1 MKRVSIK
8 RDIYLHLFGL
18 LLLLTAAYGLMVS
31 QSYHIGINES
41 TKYEF
46 LYELKV
52 AERHYLATG
61 EAPHSDNVTFQI
73 FLDPAQI
80 PLKFQQA
87 FAWQDFQ
94 DDEIYEAYINPSN
107 NGDLNSS
114 AGYGTYLYAAK
125 HPLQDSDQIF
135 YIVSE
140 YDEALYF
147 ELLELSPPE
156 SSSHLNSALLM
167 IGTLLLLV
175 FLVVRLMVYRLT
187 KPIMTLSTWSN
198 TLDLDDVS
206 QLKDFRYIEIQAL
219 AEQLVNSVEAER
231 GANDRERFFLRAASH
246 ELRTPITTISASSDM
261 LQRLTEQIPN
271 SGQRAVARIQRSV
284 QSMQSL
290 VITLLW
296 MSRNNNLD
304 TQYESIETE
313 ALLDKIVDGQRYL
326 LSQKQVEVETNV
338 SCGDIYQPRELV
350 EVVLTNLVRNAFQ
363 HGGQGNVAM
372 LLSKEGFEISNTTPD
387 PNMSG
392 KGSRDTSF
400 GIGLE
405 LVERVC
411 HSQGWQLSHQ
421 QHQDKFT
428 VCVQFTDSKE

>member
-1 MKRVSIK
+1 MKRVSIR
-8 RDIYLHLFGL
+8 RDIYLYLFGL
-18 LLLLTAAYGLMVS
+18 LLLLTGAYALMVS
-31 QSYHIGINES
+31 QSYHVGINES
-41 TKYEF
+41 AKYGF
-46 LYELKV
+46 LYELKA
-52 AERHYLATG
+52 AEQHFLTTG
-61 EAPHSDNVTFQI
+61 EAPHSDNPTFQV
-73 FLDPAQI
+73 FLEPSQI

-87 FAWQDFQ
+87 FVWRDFQ
-94 DDEIYEAYINPSN
+94 ADEIYEAYLPSN
-107 NGDLNSS
+107 SEQ
-114 AGYGTYLYAAK
+114 GYGKYLYAAK
-125 HPLQDSDQIF
+125 HPVPGSSEILH
-135 YIVSE
+135 IVSE
-140 YDEALYF
+140 YDEALYLTLF
-147 ELLELSPPE
+147 ELSPPE
-156 SSSHLNSALLM
+156 SVTQFNSAFLV
-167 IGTLLLLV
+167 IGALLLLV
-175 FLVVRLMVYRLT
+175 FLVVRLLVYRLT
-187 KPIMTLSTWSN
+187 KPIMALSSWSQ
-198 TLDLDDVS
+198 TLDLENVS
-206 QLKDFRYIEIQAL
+206 KLKSFRYNEIHTL
-219 AEQLVNSVEAER
+219 SKQLIRSVEGER
-231 GANDRERFFLRAASH
+231 SANDRERFFLRAASH
-246 ELRTPITTISASSDM
+246 ELRTPITTISASGDM
-261 LQRLTEQIPN
+261 LERLSEQIPG
-271 SGQRAVARIQRSV
+271 SAQRAVARIQRSV

>member
-8 RDIYLHLFGL
+8 RDIYLYLFGL

-41 TKYEF
+41 AKYGF
-46 LYELKV
+46 LYELKA
-52 AERHYLATG
+52 AEQHYLATG
-61 EAPHSDNVTFQI
+61 EAPRSENPTFQV
-73 FLDPAQI
+73 FLEPSLI
-80 PLKFQQA
+80 PTKFQQA
-87 FAWQDFQ
+87 FSWQGFQ
-94 DDEIYEAYINPSN
+94 ADEIYEAYLSSN
-107 NGDLNSS
+107 TEQ
-114 AGYGTYLYAAK
+114 GYGKYLYAAK
-125 HPLQDSDQIF
+125 HPVPGSDQIL

-140 YDEALYF
+140 YDEALYLALF
-147 ELLELSPPE
+147 ELSPPE
-156 SSSHLNSALLM
+156 SVNQFNSAFLV
-167 IGTLLLLV
+167 IGALLLLV
-175 FLVVRLMVYRLT
+175 FLAIRVLVYRLT
-187 KPIMTLSTWSN
+187 KPIMTLSTWSQ

-206 QLKDFRYIEIQAL
+206 QLGKFRYKEIQTL
-219 AEQLVNSVEAER
+219 AEQLIRSVEGER
-231 GANDRERFFLRAASH
+231 SANDRERFFLRAASH
-246 ELRTPITTISASSDM
+246 ELRTPITTISASGDM
-261 LQRLTEQIPN
+261 LERLADHIPN

-338 SCGDIYQPRELV
+338 SCGEIYQPKELV

-363 HGGQGNVAM
+363 HGGQGKVTM
-372 LLSKEGFEISNTTPD
+372 RLSEQEFEISNTSPD
-387 PNMSG
+387 PNLPEDS
-392 KGSRDTSF
+392 SRDTSF

-411 HSQGWQLSHQ
+411 DSQGWPLTHK
-421 QHQDKFT
+421 QHQDAFVVTVRFT
-428 VCVQFTDSKE
+428 K

>member
-1 MKRVSIK
+1 MKRVSIR
-8 RDIYLHLFGL
+8 RDIYLYLFGL
-18 LLLLTAAYGLMVS
+18 LLLLTATYALMVS

-41 TKYEF
+41 AKYGF
-46 LYELKV
+46 LYELKA
-52 AERHYLATG
+52 AEQHYLTTG
-61 EAPHSDNVTFQI
+61 EAPRSDNPTFQV
-73 FLDPAQI
+73 FLEPSQI

-87 FAWQDFQ
+87 FVWRDFQ
-94 DDEIYEAYINPSN
+94 ADEIYEAYLPSN
-107 NGDLNSS
+107 SEQ
-114 AGYGTYLYAAK
+114 GYGKYLYAAK
-125 HPLQDSDQIF
+125 HPVPGSSEIL

-140 YDEALYF
+140 YDEALYLTLF
-147 ELLELSPPE
+147 ELSPPE
-156 SSSHLNSALLM
+156 SVTQFNSAFLV
-167 IGTLLLLV
+167 IGALLLLV
-175 FLVVRLMVYRLT
+175 FLVVRLLVYRLT
-187 KPIMTLSTWSN
+187 KPIMALSSWSQ
-198 TLDLDDVS
+198 TLDLEDVS
-206 QLKDFRYIEIQAL
+206 KLKSFRYNEIHTL
-219 AEQLVNSVEAER
+219 SEQLIRSVEGER
-231 GANDRERFFLRAASH
+231 SANDRERFFLRAASH
-246 ELRTPITTISASSDM
+246 ELRTPITTISASGDM
-261 LQRLTEQIPN
+261 LERLSDQIPG
-271 SGQRAVARIQRSV
+271 SAQRAVARIQRSV

-338 SCGDIYQPRELV
+338 SCGEIYQPKELV

-372 LLSKEGFEISNTTPD
+372 LLSEEGFEISNTTPD
-387 PNMSG
+387 PNLSD
-392 KGSRDTSF
+392 KSTRDTSF